1 MKEKKTI
8 PVIGMMCAG
17 CAANVEKKI
26 NSLDGVVEAS
36 VSLPGRTVLVEYDSD
51 VTSPEKMQE
60 AVRGIGYDL
69 VTEEYRNVEDIE
81 RKAYTVLRRQTVMAW
96 IFSILTMCFSM
107 GWIPTGSRD
116 VSNIVSLV
124 IALVVMV
131 LCGSQFYKSAYT
143 QLKHGMSNMDS
154 LVAMSTLVSF
164 AFSVFNTFWGDSVCG
179 SRGMEWH
186 TYYDAT
192 VMIITFVLTG
202 RMLEEKAKNSTSSAI
217 RSLMGL
223 VPKMARV
230 VNGSE
235 INEVPIA
242 TLEKGDVIEVKAGEK
257 IPVDGCITEGEAY
270 VDESMISGEP
280 MPVHKTSGAKVLAG
294 TVTKQGTF
302 RFKAEEVGQK
312 TVLAGIIRMVQEAQG
327 SKAPVQRLVDKIAM
341 VFVPCVLGVAVLTF
355 AIWMIAGGMQVLP
368 DAVLSA
374 VAVLVI
380 ACPCALGLATPTAL
394 MVGIGKAAQE
404 NILIRMRR
412 LSRTCV

>member
-1 MKEKKTI
+1 MDI
-8 PVIGMMCAG
+8 LHID
-17 CAANVEKKI
+17 NV
-26 NSLDGVVEAS
+26 
-36 VSLPGRTVLVEYDSD
+36 
-51 VTSPEKMQE
+51 
-60 AVRGIGYDL
+60 
-69 VTEEYRNVEDIE
+69 
-81 RKAYTVLRRQTVMAW
+81 
-96 IFSILTMCFSM
+96 FSM